1 MSINENNTIQTR
13 ELSDPEM
20 KKNIQDLRTLS
31 GNNLRLGTKAIGAIS
46 ESLRDDYISK
56 FEHDYGSR
64 IKEQS
69 EGTDTDGA
77 ELYSVEEITTNPT
90 KTFMYFIGRLNPPH
104 KGHISALV
112 SLINTAKEK
121 GTVPLILLGSGPG
134 KVRTMDNPIDFETK
148 TKFIET
154 ELAQTKY
161 NDGEGFVKDRDYII
175 NEMTNPAANVAE
187 YVFKGLESAEIDPTN
202 IQITHVAGDK
212 GDDAEKLM
220 FALNAGVNAAERA
233 MPNVPV
239 SKNVAAITAV
249 AASNAGPAMSATLV
263 RKDAYS
269 SIIDGS
275 GYEGWLAKY
284 GEFYGINS
292 EAIYEAILYPLN
304 SIPEE
309 EKRDVIINYIEH
321 GTLPVT
327 KKPKKTSAKAKAKGL
342 TKRKKIQKMTKTKLN
357 TKNKKDKKRRQIK
370 THRKKRRTTSRK

>member
-1 MSINENNTIQTR
+1 MSINESNANQTHA
-13 ELSDPEM
+13 LSDPEM
-20 KKNIQDLRTLS
+20 KRNIQDLRTLS
-31 GNNLRLGTKAIGAIS
+31 GNNLRLGTKAIGVIS
-46 ESLRDDYISK
+46 ESQLDDYIRK
-56 FEHDYGSR
+56 FEDNYGSR
-64 IKEQS
+64 IQAQA
-69 EGTDTDGA
+69 EGTDTDGP
-77 ELYSVEEITTNPT
+77 ELYSVEEITTNPTNST

-148 TKFIET
+148 KNFIET

-175 NEMTNPAANVAE
+175 TEMTNPAANVAA
-187 YVFKGLESAEIDPTN
+187 YVYKGLESEEIDPTN

-220 FALNAGVNAAERA
+220 FALNAGVAAAERA

-249 AASNAGPAMSATLV
+249 AASNTGPAMSATIV
-263 RKDAYS
+263 RKDAYIS
-269 SIIDGS
+269 LIDGS
-275 GYEGWLAKY
+275 GYEGWLTKY
-284 GEFYGINS
+284 GDFYGTNA
-292 EAIYEAILYPLN
+292 EAIYQAILYPLN

-309 EKRDVIINYIEH
+309 ERRDVIVNYIEH
-321 GTLPVT
+321 GKLPIARKPKKASSKARGVT
-327 KKPKKTSAKAKAKGL
+327 KKKGRR
-342 TKRKKIQKMTKTKLN
+342 TKSN
-357 TKNKKDKKRRQIK
+357 TKNKNAKKRRQIR